1 MEEAPLGLC
10 SKIPSSEQDKYVKE
24 CIKMLEKAVLD
35 ENMYEYWSKWCL
47 WYYDT
52 ILVSFYELERPQM
65 YEALDCALLDRNVS
79 EAYRLI
85 HMCIKI

>member
-1 MEEAPLGLC
+1 MEEAPLGLR
-10 SKIPSSEQDKYVKE
+10 SKIPSSERDKYVKE
-24 CIKMLEKAVLD
+24 CIKMLEKAVAD

-52 ILVSFYELERPQM
+52 ILYSFYEIERPQI
-65 YEALDCALLDRNVS
+65 YDALNYALIERNIS

-85 HMCIKI
+85 YMCIKI

>member
-24 CIKMLEKAVLD
+24 CIKMLEKAVSD

-52 ILVSFYELERPQM
+52 ILFSFYGI
-65 YEALDCALLDRNVS
+65 EALDCALADRNVS